1 MVWVEGGW
9 LQMGS
14 DRIEALPEE
23 RPSHAVKV
31 SGFWIDRTEVTN
43 AQFAAFVE
51 ATGYRTT
58 AELPVPAEVFT
69 SQLEPGAPPPS
80 AEDLQP
86 GSTVFVFPTQ
96 EEVGHWEWVHGADW
110 RHPEGPGSSIAE
122 RMDHPVV
129 QVSCQDAE
137 AYARWADKQLPSEAQ
152 WEWAARGGLLDAPY
166 SWGEAS
172 PDSEPALLNKWQG
185 SFPVFNTQ
193 RDGFLASA
201 PVGQFPPN
209 GYGLSDMSGNVWEW
223 CADGWNAH
231 LYQTRAGERPQTDP
245 VNPPEPTAA
254 SAFRSLR
261 GGSFL
266 CSDDYCTRYRV
277 SARTG
282 TTADSATNH
291 IGFRCVRFARD

>member
-1 MVWVEGGW
+1 M
-9 LQMGS
+9 
-14 DRIEALPEE
+14 
-23 RPSHAVKV
+23 
-31 SGFWIDRTEVTN
+31 
-43 AQFAAFVE
+43 
-51 ATGYRTT
+51 
-58 AELPVPAEVFT
+58 
-69 SQLEPGAPPPS
+69 
-80 AEDLQP
+80 
-86 GSTVFVFPTQ
+86 FPTQ

-223 CADGWNAH
+223 CADGWNAR

-261 GGSFL
+261 GIVPVQRRLLHALSRFGPHRHNCRF
-266 CSDDYCTRYRV
+266 RYESYRIPLRALR
-277 SARTG
+277 ARLK
-282 TTADSATNH
+282 ALRRNNRNATNA
-291 IGFRCVRFARD
+291 I